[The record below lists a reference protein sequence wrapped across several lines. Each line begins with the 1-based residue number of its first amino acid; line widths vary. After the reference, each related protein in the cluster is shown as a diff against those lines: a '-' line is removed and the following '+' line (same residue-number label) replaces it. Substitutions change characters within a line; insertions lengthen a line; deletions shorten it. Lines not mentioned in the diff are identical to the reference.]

1 MAATVTAKSGHHIAY
16 YRQQAAAG
24 NERSPLSYYS
34 AGAKQGGAEGRWF
47 GRALPALGLHE
58 GQAVDMEDNGPY
70 TQVYNQANPLTGE
83 RLSRAPQ
90 SATSSRSPAA
100 PSTGG
105 APPEQV
111 RNADGSAATAR
122 SAVAAA
128 GSKPGPNWRAGRR
141 MIDTSYDVKF
151 WKIETRAGVKKT
163 TYRVH
168 WLVGRQHFTESFPIK
183 ALADAFRSQLGPLP
197 PKAKP
202 LTPRPVGPSHMP
214 VPAAMCPFW
223 ITPAITWRRPETT
236 SQLRAVCLFSK
247 LSSAYCR

>member
-70 TQVYNQANPLTGE
+70 TQVYNQTNPLTGE

-128 GSKPGPNWRAGRR
+128 GSKPGPKLESRASHDRHQLRR
-141 MIDTSYDVKF
+141 QVLENRNPCRGEEDHLP
-151 WKIETRAGVKKT
+151 RP
-163 TYRVH
+163 
-168 WLVGRQHFTESFPIK
+168 LVGR
-183 ALADAFRSQLGPLP
+183 
-197 PKAKP
+197 
-202 LTPRPVGPSHMP
+202 
-214 VPAAMCPFW
+214 PAALHRELPN
-223 ITPAITWRRPETT
+223 
-236 SQLRAVCLFSK
+236 
-247 LSSAYCR
+247 